1 MIFHISSQVKIQNI
15 SNTPE
20 CALGPLLSKHSTLLQ
35 VTTLLISF
43 FFFFFF
49 FFERRIKFIRV
60 GDAVR
65 TAGQLKEERNLL
77 ISITIDLFGLF
88 LNFT

>member
-1 MIFHISSQVKIQNI
+1 MIFHISSQVKLQNF

-20 CALGPLLSKHSTLLQ
+20 CALGPLLSKHSTPLQ

-43 FFFFFF
+43 FFFF
-49 FFERRIKFIRV
+49 ERRIKFIRA

-65 TAGQLKEERNLL
+65 TASQLKEERNLL